1 MDNQDLCHKMVDRS
15 SPTENKTKTKTK
27 RFDFILNSENFDHFA
42 SRPAEMSLKFPFFDR
57 RISAEIGT
65 TTNVDLI
72 VEISDQVDFATII

>member
-15 SPTENKTKTKTK
+15 PPTETKTKTK
-27 RFDFILNSENFDHFA
+27 RFDFILNSENYDHLA
-42 SRPAEMSLKFPFFDR
+42 SRPAEMSFKFPFLDQ